1 VDTTPFGSPA
11 RKAPGPAAP
20 AAPSTP
26 PGAAGRSWMRS
37 PRVLGCAGLGV
48 LVLAGAA
55 VVLTQGDAPAPV
67 VALPVPTATSTPTAS
82 ATASVVPALSAG
94 RNPFFALA
102 GATTDATGSE
112 AAAGTGTAAGTGAG
126 VVASGGTSSAASTS
140 QVVTVQGPVVT
151 VPAPAVTVPGPA
163 VTVPAPTVT
172 VPGPQRTVEAPAAL
186 TLTYNG
192 PTGPGLGTFTLT
204 DGRTPTTVTVGAADV
219 LGTDAPGAWIAVVG
233 TPGADAAVVSVGAR
247 QYRLPTG
254 VAVPL
259 Y

>member
-1 VDTTPFGSPA
+1 
-11 RKAPGPAAP
+11 
-20 AAPSTP
+20 
-26 PGAAGRSWMRS
+26 MRS
-37 PRVLGCAGLGV
+37 PRVLGCAGLGA

-55 VVLTQGDAPAPV
+55 VVLTQGEAPAAV

-102 GATTDATGSE
+102 GATTDATGSGAPAGTG
-112 AAAGTGTAAGTGAG
+112 AAAGVAAGTGAG
-126 VVASGGTSSAASTS
+126 VVAGGGTSSAASTS
-140 QVVTVQGPVVT
+140 QVVTVPG
-151 VPAPAVTVPGPA
+151 PAVTVPGPA
-163 VTVPAPTVT
+163 VTVPGSAVTIPGPAVTVPGPTVT
-172 VPGPQRTVEAPAAL
+172 VPGPQRTVAAPAAL

-192 PTGPGLGTFTLT
+192 PTGSAQGTFTLT
-204 DGRTPTTVTVGAADV
+204 DGRTPKTVSVGAADV
-219 LGTDAPGAWIAVVG
+219 LGTDAPGAWITVIG

-247 QYRLPTG
+247 QYRLPVG